1 MALELQ
7 TIPKF
12 AHRANIDRYEKI
24 LATYLTDEERHFVE
38 RRLAEERAFL
48 EQSNLDLGPRE
59 VLACPRVDEMPTP
72 AMRAFICQCVQCN
85 ARIWVACRS
94 PIEPI
99 RLCLSCSAAHK
110 SQAGPHASQVRE

>member
-1 MALELQ
+1 MTLELQ
-7 TIPKF
+7 TILKF

-38 RRLAEERAFL
+38 RRVAEERASL
-48 EQSNLDLGPRE
+48 EQCYSDLGFRE
-59 VLACPRVDEMPTP
+59 VLACPRVDELPTP
-72 AMRAFICQCVQCN
+72 AVLSFSCQCAQCD

-99 RLCLSCSAAHK
+99 RLCLSCTAAHQ
-110 SQAGPHASQVRE
+110 SQAGPRASEVLG